1 MKTATDDR
9 QTAMESETIIING
22 PAKIV
27 TVYGADSYIGA
38 HLVKHLA
45 QTDRMVYGFSQN
57 RDLDF
62 EAEPMV
68 THGGEKVPFEPAP
81 VVSDWIVVCLDP
93 HIGLDAFISRMRH
106 LCDHLVEQEFYG
118 RVCFVS
124 SGEICF
130 SSYEEITEDTIVAP
144 RTECDLALAF
154 GENILNVML
163 HRKDNQAGL
172 LVVRLGVPYGDEI
185 GMPDAPGM
193 INRLIRDAS
202 AGKIL
207 EVTKFPE
214 AKRSCTHISDIC
226 GSIMSLLELGDLAPS
241 LVNIPGEV
249 LTVKDIIDTVTE
261 RFPTKTVCHPFE
273 NNDLDF
279 YRHLSDARFNETL
292 TYEREISF
300 RSWFEQAYHPVFKA
314 NIC

>member
-1 MKTATDDR
+1 MTTDDR
-9 QTAMESETIIING
+9 QTTLDPKTIIVNG

-45 QTDRMVYGFSQN
+45 QGNRMVYGFSQN

-62 EAEPMV
+62 DAEPMV
-68 THGGEKVPFEPAP
+68 VHGREKVSIEPAS

-93 HIGLDAFISRMRH
+93 RIGLDAFINRMRH
-106 LCDHLVEQEFYG
+106 LCDYIVEQGFYG
-118 RVCFVS
+118 RVCFIS
-124 SGEICF
+124 SGEICLP
-130 SSYEEITEDTIVAP
+130 SYEEITEDAIVAP
-144 RTECDLALAF
+144 RTEGDLALAF

-163 HRKDNQAGL
+163 HRQDIQAGL

-207 EVTKFPE
+207 EVTKFTE
-214 AKRSCTHISDIC
+214 VKRSCTHISDAC
-226 GSIMSLLELGDLAPS
+226 GSIIGLLELGDIAPA

-249 LTVKDIIDTVTE
+249 LTVKDIIDTVAK
-261 RFPTKTVCHPFE
+261 RFPTKTACHPFE
-273 NNDLDF
+273 TNDQDF
-279 YRHLSDARFNETL
+279 YRHLSDAFFNENL
-292 TYEREISF
+292 TYARNTTF
-300 RSWFEQAYHPVFKA
+300 HKWFEQSYA
-314 NIC
+314 